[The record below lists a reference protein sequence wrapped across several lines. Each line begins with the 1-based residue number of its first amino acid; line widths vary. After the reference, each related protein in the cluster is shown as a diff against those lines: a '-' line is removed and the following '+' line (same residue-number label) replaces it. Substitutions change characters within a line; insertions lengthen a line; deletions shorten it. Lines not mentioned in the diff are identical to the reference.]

1 MIRLILDLGVEP
13 VGLHLRHHTGQPDDV
28 GVILVRGRHKLGSE
42 LNMPLEVSEVLDL
55 ERLAVFLFC
64 RHNSNF
70 TPYSSSGDQ
79 RIVKS
84 ASSMLSQWS
93 CRNSSSASALMAKYA
108 TSSGVALTVSPS
120 P

>member
-1 MIRLILDLGVEP
+1 MIRLIFDLGVES
-13 VGLHLRHHTGQPDDV
+13 VGLHLRHHTGEADDI
-28 GVILVRGRHKLGSE
+28 GVVLMRRCYQLGSE
-42 LNMPLEVSEVLDL
+42 PDMPLEVCKVLDL

-70 TPYSSSGDQ
+70 TPYSSSGDR

-93 CRNSSSASALMAKYA
+93 R
-108 TSSGVALTVSPS
+108 
-120 P
+120 